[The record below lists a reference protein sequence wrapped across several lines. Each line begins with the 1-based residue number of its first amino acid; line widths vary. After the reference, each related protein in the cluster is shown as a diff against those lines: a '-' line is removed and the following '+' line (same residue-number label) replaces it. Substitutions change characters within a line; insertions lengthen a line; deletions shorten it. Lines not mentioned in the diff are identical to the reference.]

1 MEQIED
7 PAFTIRID
15 AARKYVE
22 IGMLGL
28 WDDVIAKRFERELR
42 CLLPALPKGGCR
54 IGEQNTLFDSTAYL
68 VQSQDVTARLAGM
81 AADPS
86 IGSRGDEL
94 AVRAGRLTARHYSRW
109 ITEGLDELAARA
121 VGKRSMSEPTAQHGR
136 LRQWRKSALACHG
149 IAGMA
154 AGLAAVSPGK
164 A

>member
-86 IGSRGDEL
+86 IGSRRI
-94 AVRAGRLTARHYSRW
+94 AVLVSSTLSKLQTRRIAPGYGVFDDREEA
-109 ITEGLDELAARA
+109 
-121 VGKRSMSEPTAQHGR
+121 MSWLFEPDA
-136 LRQWRKSALACHG
+136 
-149 IAGMA
+149 
-154 AGLAAVSPGK
+154 
-164 A
+164 

>member
-7 PAFTIRID
+7 PAFTIQID

-28 WDDVIAKRFERELR
+28 WDDDAAKRFERELR

-86 IGSRGDEL
+86 IGSRRI
-94 AVRAGRLTARHYSRW
+94 AVLVSSTLSKLQTRRIAPGYGVFDDREEA
-109 ITEGLDELAARA
+109 
-121 VGKRSMSEPTAQHGR
+121 MSWLFEPDA
-136 LRQWRKSALACHG
+136 
-149 IAGMA
+149 
-154 AGLAAVSPGK
+154 
-164 A
+164 